1 MESRIKGQIS
11 VHVSLILFLIDDYT
25 GKRISSSAVQIRV
38 EGAEKPIYKKEGYY
52 IFKIGRAHV

>member
-25 GKRISSSAVQIRV
+25 GKRISDRKSTRLNSS
-38 EGAEKPIYKKEGYY
+38 
-52 IFKIGRAHV
+52 HDN

>member
-38 EGAEKPIYKKEGYY
+38 EGAEKPIYKKEG
-52 IFKIGRAHV
+52 